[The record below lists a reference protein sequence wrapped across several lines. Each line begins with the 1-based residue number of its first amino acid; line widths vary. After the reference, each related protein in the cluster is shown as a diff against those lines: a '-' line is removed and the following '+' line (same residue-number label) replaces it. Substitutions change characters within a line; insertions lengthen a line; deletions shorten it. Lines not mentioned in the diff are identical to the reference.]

1 MKIKQNILTFIFIV
15 PLLVLMGQEKNGK
28 IEMPERGLCA
38 HRGAMD
44 THPENTI
51 AAFGE
56 AIRLGAHMIEFDVRI
71 TKDKKLVIMHDR
83 TVDRTTNGTGSVTDL
98 TLEKIKILDAG
109 SWKSE
114 EFAGEKVPTF
124 KEALSVM
131 PKNIWL
137 NIHLKGDKKLGEAT
151 AKVLISEG
159 RIHQGV
165 IACGSDAARGVK
177 KVNPNIMICNME
189 RQGSRVEYVVETIEG
204 EYPFIQ
210 LLKKR
215 NDTDLLNDI
224 KRLKSN
230 QIKINYYFGDTA
242 EEVKELFEMG
252 VDFVLTNRLSEMLEV
267 AESIGVKHLN
277 YKNYKNN
284 SSRRNDELH

>member
-1 MKIKQNILTFIFIV
+1 MNIKQNILTLLFLL
-15 PLLVLMGQEKNGK
+15 PLLVSMGQEKSTI
-28 IEMPERGLCA
+28 IEMPEKGLCA

-51 AAFGE
+51 SAFKE

-83 TVDRTTNGTGSVTDL
+83 TVDRTSDGTGSVTEL
-98 TLEKIKILDAG
+98 TFEEIQMLDAG

-114 EFAGEKVPTF
+114 EFAGERVPTF
-124 KEALSVM
+124 KEALAVM
-131 PKNIWL
+131 PQNIWL
-137 NIHLKGDKKLGEAT
+137 NIHLKGGEELGEAT
-151 AKVLISEG
+151 AKVLLSEG

-165 IACGSDAARGVK
+165 IACGSDATRGVK
-177 KVNPNIMICNME
+177 KVNSNIMICNME
-189 RQGSRVEYVVETIEG
+189 RQGSRDEYVDETIEG

-215 NDTDLLNDI
+215 NDTDLLSDI
-224 KRLKSN
+224 NRLKNN
-230 QIKINYYFGDTA
+230 QIKINYYFGDSE

-252 VDFVLTNRLSEMLEV
+252 VDFVLTNRLSKMLEV
-267 AESIGVKHLN
+267 ADSIGIKDIN
-277 YKNYKNN
+277 YKK
-284 SSRRNDELH
+284 